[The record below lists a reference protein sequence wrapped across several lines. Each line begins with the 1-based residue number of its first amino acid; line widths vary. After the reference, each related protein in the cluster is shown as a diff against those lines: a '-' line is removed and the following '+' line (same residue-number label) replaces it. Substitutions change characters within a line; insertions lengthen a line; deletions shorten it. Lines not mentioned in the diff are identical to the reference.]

1 MIRVVLLDGVSRQ
14 VIEPVSSLVAEDAVG
29 QFGLLSCCEP
39 FTTMAEPGLFR
50 YRASPEGA
58 WRFGASAGGLFQ
70 CGRSEGVT
78 EVRWVSR
85 RFLLGDDPAQLAQA
99 LSEAMAREHTIRVSA
114 RDTHAQLEMAWMR
127 RMQAWMQGAT

>member
-14 VIEPVSSLVAEDAVG
+14 VIEQVSSLVAEDAVG
-29 QFGLLSCCEP
+29 QFGLLSGCEP

-78 EVRWVSR
+78 E
-85 RFLLGDDPAQLAQA
+85 DC
-99 LSEAMAREHTIRVSA
+99 SA
-114 RDTHAQLEMAWMR
+114 RAPRCGSTVWRAACSSASDWCCY
-127 RMQAWMQGAT
+127 